1 MYFPKSKIET
11 NLYSDG
17 EFQLRSTGKIYYG
30 LYFKTSNNEYFTN
43 AEPSDTSVPLLPLD
57 VSSDALDSR
66 EDYDLR
72 FVGEQ
77 NYRYS
82 VASSQPIKPPLK
94 LEPIPY
100 YPIINQETYKL
111 GKFNRYF
118 TKRKNENLYY
128 EIDFSNSVEL
138 LRNPMYLIFS
148 FPWIISGEEQDV
160 ISANKSTVDT
170 YMRQLQIP
178 AFNLFL
184 KDNYIKFWKPS

>member
-30 LYFKTSNNEYFTN
+30 LYFKTSTNEYFTN
-43 AEPSDTSVPLLPLD
+43 AEPSNTSVSLLPLD

-100 YPIINQETYKL
+100 YPIISQETYKL